1 MFRFWAVDRRSTP
14 RLFAGVVAALLPAA
28 LAAQEVPGPVVRQ
41 LTFQGNKSINKLTLE
56 AAISTTNSSFFVRSP
71 LVSWLGL
78 GEKRYFREREFKID
92 VARIRLLYQVSGF
105 LDAQVD
111 TVVRRTP
118 KFVWI
123 TFKITENE
131 PVRVKTFVIN
141 GLDSL
146 DDRLR
151 IVENLPLK
159 IGAPYNRY
167 LLLAS
172 ADSIQLRLSNAGFPS
187 AGVLLGRREV
197 DRVKRTADLELVVDR
212 GRSAVIGTIRI
223 RGTDQVDSSFVRS
236 LLATH
241 PGKRYR
247 QDDLY
252 QSQLNLY
259 QSGLFR
265 FATVTRDTTAFM
277 VGDETVPI
285 SVDVQEGPLHRA
297 RAQVGFGTND
307 CFRGLVGWTGRNFGH
322 SGRQVDLSAK
332 VSKIGVGDNP
342 VSNLICS
349 SLKDDTVGSRSINYG
364 LSASLRRPSF
374 LSPSNSITGTLFAE
388 RRSEFKVYLRE
399 DVGASLD
406 FSRLGARRIPLSLGY
421 RISYGATHANAVS
434 FCAFFLACRS
444 GDVAQL
450 SERRWVAML
459 TGSISSQKVN
469 SLLDPSRGAAYSL
482 ETTYSSPLI
491 GSTQF
496 SRFTRVV
503 GDAAWYQPLGADV
516 VVAARV
522 RGGLIFAPKLTLTGG
537 AANFIPPDQRFY
549 AGGSNDVRGFERNQ
563 LGPVVYLVDSS
574 AVHNGQ
580 PNPDSVTVAPIGG
593 NTLAVG
599 NLELRLPS
607 PVFTSRLRWA
617 LFVDAGGVWERGG
630 GVAGNALIR
639 VTPGIG
645 LRFGTALGPVRLD
658 AAYNGYDL
666 PQGALY
672 ASRGTDLLLIQSDYR
687 QPKRGSAFTF
697 QLSVGQAF

>member
-1 MFRFWAVDRRSTP
+1 MFRFWAVDRRSAP
-14 RLFAGVVAALLPAA
+14 WLLAGVAAALLPAP
-28 LAAQEVPGPVVRQ
+28 LPAQDNPGPVVRQ

-56 AAISTTNSSFFVRSP
+56 AAIATTNSSFFVRSH

-105 LDAQVD
+105 LDAKVD

-131 PVRVKTFVIN
+131 PVRVRTFVIR
-141 GLDSL
+141 GLDSV
-146 DDRLR
+146 DERQH
-151 IVENLPLK
+151 VSENLPLK

-172 ADSIQLRLSNAGFPS
+172 ADSIQLRLSNAGYPS

-197 DRVKRTADLELVVDR
+197 DRAAHTADLELIVDR

-223 RGTDQVDSSFVRS
+223 RGTDQVDTSFVRG

-265 FATVTRDTTAFM
+265 FATVNRDTTVFM

-307 CFRGLVGWTGRNFGH
+307 CFRGLLGWTGRNFGH
-322 SGRQVDLSAK
+322 SGRQVDFSAR

-342 VSNLICS
+342 VSNVVCS
-349 SLKDDTVGSRSINYG
+349 SLKDDTVGSRNINYG
-364 LSASLRRPSF
+364 LSASFRRPSF

-399 DVGASLD
+399 DVGASID
-406 FSRLGARRIPLSLGY
+406 FSRLTARRFPVTFGY
-421 RISYGATHANAVS
+421 RISYGSTHANAVS

-450 SERRWVAML
+450 SDRRWVATL
-459 TGSISSQKVN
+459 TGSVSSQTVN
-469 SLLDPSRGAAYSL
+469 SLLDPSKGSAYSL
-482 ETTYSSPLI
+482 ETTFSSPLI
-491 GSTQF
+491 GSSKF
-496 SRFTRVV
+496 SQFTRVV
-503 GDAAWYQPLGADV
+503 GDATWYRPVGGDV
-516 VVAARV
+516 VVAARL
-522 RGGLIFAPKLTLTGG
+522 RGGLIFAPELTLSGG

-563 LGPVVYLVDSS
+563 LGPLVYLVDST

-580 PNPDSVTVAPIGG
+580 ANPDSVTVAPIGG

-607 PVFTSRLRWA
+607 PVLSSKLRWVV
-617 LFVDAGGVWERGG
+617 FVDVGGVWERG
-630 GVAGNALIR
+630 AGFGSNALLR

-658 AAYNGYDL
+658 AAYNQYDL
-666 PQGALY
+666 PPGALY
-672 ASRGTDLLLIQSDYR
+672 VNRGPDLVLLQNDYR
-687 QPKRGSAFTF
+687 QPRRGSPITF